1 MREDALNTKRAVAI
15 LLALSVVF
23 HGSQPWSGVTQ
34 EACAQS
40 KSASAKRAPKPTRV
54 FSTRPSVDPLTPEA
68 VAFSEAL
75 AKSIPSRLTSESLRK
90 FTFKRAQ
97 SKWYVSR
104 ETRFSVNVLASD
116 RTSWARGMA
125 SVPAGDIFTV
135 FLPAKGGVIGIVES
149 FQRRVGKRKAD
160 LERAAQLRA
169 AGFKVSLLVDRFQV
183 VLWDSLDPEGIE
195 ATVAKQ
201 PTLITQPL
209 TPTQVAKLF
218 FPPSRSVSGKSANTA
233 SKMPAAA
240 LAVAVGAAGFINA
253 DGIPNEKKPL
263 NKYISPEWSYSCHFE
278 EPEKVTKCDMP
289 GPDGKEIK
297 CEYNATLQIKRPE
310 RSVFYESKEACSLAN
325 KELAMKDCVDRKYTP
340 QPINCLG
347 AAWTPNQGEGNAP
360 TKTLECPEAS
370 SDSVGFESDFSCRS
384 INSISCPPKP
394 AARFT
399 STVRDNGKKV
409 TCNCQSPERVGPFC
423 EQGANKGAGCFYGQM
438 LQSETIDLNGADAT
452 QACIRVCRDILQKA
466 KKELIECPGVEV

>member
-23 HGSQPWSGVTQ
+23 HGSQPWSDVTQ

-54 FSTRPSVDPLTPEA
+54 FSTRPSVEPLTPEA

-135 FLPAKGGVIGIVES
+135 FLPAKGGVVGIVES

-218 FPPSRSVSGKSANTA
+218 FPPSRSVSGKNAKTA
-233 SKMPAAA
+233 SKVPAAA
-240 LAVAVGAAGFINA
+240 LAVAVGANGFINA
-253 DGIPNEKKPL
+253 DGIPDEKKPL
-263 NKYISPEWSYSCHFE
+263 NKYLSPQWTYSCSFK

-297 CEYNATLQIKRPE
+297 CEYNATLRIQQAE
-310 RSVFYESKEACSLAN
+310 RDAFYESKEACSEANRKLAI
-325 KELAMKDCVDRKYTP
+325 KDCTDRKYTP

-347 AAWTPNQGEGNAP
+347 AAWTPYQGEGNATP
-360 TKTLECPEAS
+360 RTLECPEAGFE
-370 SDSVGFESDFSCRS
+370 SVGFDTDLRCQS

-394 AARFT
+394 TT
-399 STVRDNGKKV
+399 SFSVNVKGNGKV
-409 TCNCQSPERVGPFC
+409 TCTCSSPEQEGPFC
-423 EQGANKGAGCFYGQM
+423 EQGANKDDGCFYEQM
-438 LQSETIDLNGADAT
+438 QQSETIDLNGADAK
-452 QACIRVCRDILQKA
+452 QACQQLCGGILQKA
-466 KKELIECPGVEV
+466 KKERIECPGVEV